1 MSFLNHILAYEDL
14 RDCTLITKNGTKIVV
29 NIDSLELFGDGLT
42 KFEGCI
48 MGIQT
53 VEPKLSD
60 LEKDYCQKDVELLMD
75 LYRTILN
82 STYGTKASK
91 TNYIPEIKNVIFN
104 DPATIVFWDDGT
116 KTVVKCQDGDEFDP
130 EKGLAMAIVKKTYGN
145 KGSYCSK
152 LKKWLPKEE
161 PVDNNH
167 IILRSISEP
176 KILTCTI
183 DGDEFLK
190 SFKKSI
196 SDALDVFKGTRCT
209 PDDNSVSSKK
219 RMTFR
224 EEEAKLHPEHISA
237 CWMGGVF
244 GCPRDK
250 EGNCTVSAT
259 DKTCRAC
266 WDRVIP
272 DELMDND

>member
-1 MSFLNHILAYEDL
+1 MSFLNHILSYEDL

-29 NIDSLELFGDGLT
+29 NIDSLEFFRDGLT

-60 LEKDYCQKDVELLMD
+60 LEKDYCQKDVELQMD

-104 DPATIVFWDDGT
+104 DPATIVFWEDGT

-145 KGSYCSK
+145 KGSYCNK